1 MKMDYGCPAA
11 LIFVEL
17 RCPLLHLLDRKDI
30 ALSIEACT
38 ESDNMCSVAA
48 LFGALLIQ
56 IQQASASVVHVQK
69 SKSATAGGAAV
80 W

>member
-1 MKMDYGCPAA
+1 M
-11 LIFVEL
+11 
-17 RCPLLHLLDRKDI
+17 RKDI

-38 ESDNMCSVAA
+38 ELDNKCRVAA
-48 LFGALLIQ
+48 LFGASLIQ

-80 W
+80 